1 LNVVLACA
9 ICSQRLDP
17 DESVLLLNRR
27 VVDDPQTGRQ
37 IPLAPF
43 AYAHPA
49 CLVPVDGPYRIVGV
63 GVLRELEDRR
73 IKGTRSPNA
82 LKAYYA
88 DRIPEI
94 RERLTVIDAMG
105 VPRTIAALQEGIGL
119 AHELELSERELE
131 RLGG

>member
-1 LNVVLACA
+1 M
-9 ICSQRLDP
+9 
-17 DESVLLLNRR
+17 
-27 VVDDPQTGRQ
+27 T
-37 IPLAPF
+37 
-43 AYAHPA
+43 
-49 CLVPVDGPYRIVGV
+49 DGP
-63 GVLRELEDRR
+63 RR
-73 IKGTRSPNA
+73 SWPTKGTRSPNA

>member
-1 LNVVLACA
+1 MNVVLACA

-17 DESVLLLNRR
+17 DETVLLLNRR
-27 VVDDPQTGRQ
+27 VMDDRQTGRQ
-37 IPLAPF
+37 LPVAPF

-105 VPRTIAALQEGIGL
+105 VPRTVAALQEGIGL